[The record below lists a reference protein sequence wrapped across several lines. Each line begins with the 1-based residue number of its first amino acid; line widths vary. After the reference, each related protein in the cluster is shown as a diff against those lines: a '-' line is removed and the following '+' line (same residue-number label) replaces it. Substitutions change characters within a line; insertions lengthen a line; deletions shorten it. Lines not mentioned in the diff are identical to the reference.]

1 MKEWYGTIMS
11 KMRKE
16 SKKVREGKGKK
27 EKIRTKHGVKVKN
40 FGQISIEHNS
50 LGHPYKKFQLSWQAN
65 LVGSRQLSMT
75 IFEMQTSWLIHS
87 RI

>member
-1 MKEWYGTIMS
+1 MS

-50 LGHPYKKFQLSWQAN
+50 LGHPYKKFQLS
-65 LVGSRQLSMT
+65 
-75 IFEMQTSWLIHS
+75 
-87 RI
+87 